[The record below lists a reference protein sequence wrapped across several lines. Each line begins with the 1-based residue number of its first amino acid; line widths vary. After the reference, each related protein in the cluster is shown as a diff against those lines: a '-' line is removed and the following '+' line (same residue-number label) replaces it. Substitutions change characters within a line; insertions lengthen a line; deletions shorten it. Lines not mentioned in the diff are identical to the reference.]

1 MAVNRSPWSVK
12 GVDPEAREA
21 AKIAARRAG
30 LTVGSWLTQTI
41 RAAATEQLSGSKQD
55 NPAAKQNGEQEAPSQ
70 QYNTGQ
76 QYNPSQGYNSGQQY
90 APGQQYNQGPN
101 NGGHSGY
108 DPGMQQP
115 PQQAGGFGEQPAT
128 NYGSGQ
134 APLPA
139 PTIQALFESIQ
150 TLSNRVEQ
158 AERKTT
164 AAVAPLAEQVSELS
178 AQVEEVKSQ
187 KGVSTAPVERAVM
200 RITERLDKMEEGRG
214 SNRRPKSQGGWWR
227 RNRD

>member
-76 QYNPSQGYNSGQQY
+76 QYNPGQQYNQGQQYNPSQGYNSGQQY
-90 APGQQYNQGPN
+90 APGQQTIKDQTMAVIADTTQACSSRPN
-101 NGGHSGY
+101 KLEDLVNNL
-108 DPGMQQP
+108 QQTTVL
-115 PQQAGGFGEQPAT
+115 GRHHYRHQP
-128 NYGSGQ
+128 
-134 APLPA
+134 
-139 PTIQALFESIQ
+139 F
-150 TLSNRVEQ
+150 
-158 AERKTT
+158 
-164 AAVAPLAEQVSELS
+164 
-178 AQVEEVKSQ
+178 
-187 KGVSTAPVERAVM
+187 
-200 RITERLDKMEEGRG
+200 RLCLKVFRH
-214 SNRRPKSQGGWWR
+214 
-227 RNRD
+227 